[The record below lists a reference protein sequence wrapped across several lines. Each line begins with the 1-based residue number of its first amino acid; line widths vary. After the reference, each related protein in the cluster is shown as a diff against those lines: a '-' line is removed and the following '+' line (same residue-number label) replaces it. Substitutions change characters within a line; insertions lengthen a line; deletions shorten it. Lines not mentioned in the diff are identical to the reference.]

1 MLCFRQYI
9 ALVVTSAIVV
19 SLSSCATPVNHQSP
33 TPTASAANREASPP
47 SPSTTQTLNT
57 VDTQA
62 TSTPTKKN
70 TATVTIYH
78 ADNRCETLVPEKV
91 TLPIANQVEAAVGK
105 VLAQED
111 TADLR
116 VAGYRISIN
125 STTGVAI
132 VDLRISPDS
141 KLKLTSLSNCQQFAL
156 FGSLQKSLTSNP
168 AWKIKDVRFTQQ
180 GKELFF

>member
-33 TPTASAANREASPP
+33 TPTASAGNREASTP
-47 SPSTTQTLNT
+47 SPSTQTLNT

-62 TSTPTKKN
+62 TSTPSKKN